1 MTRTNRGREAR
12 VEIRMTDAE
21 KALLERAAAL
31 GGEDLSAYM
40 RRVSLTD
47 ARRLLPSEPVV

>member
-1 MTRTNRGREAR
+1 
-12 VEIRMTDAE
+12 MTDAE
-21 KALLERAAAL
+21 KAMLERAAAL

-47 ARRLLPSEPVV
+47 ARRLLPQEPVT